1 MAKPSSP
8 GGIVAVSHRALSHAL
23 NRDPQMTACEVAWL
37 DDRQGESLILA
48 CHHLAD
54 TAHGGL
60 SHALTR
66 DPQMT
71 ACEVAWLD
79 DGQLERLLLACHHL
93 ADPAQAER
101 NGREAR

>member
-37 DDRQGESLILA
+37 DDGQLERLILA

-54 TAHGGL
+54 TA
-60 SHALTR
+60 
-66 DPQMT
+66 
-71 ACEVAWLD
+71 
-79 DGQLERLLLACHHL
+79 
-93 ADPAQAER
+93 QAER